1 MNFYKRH
8 LGDIA
13 KACAHLSQGQIG
25 AYDLLLDWIYGN
37 ERPLPLDK
45 AALHRIGRASTKAE
59 RDNVD
64 QVIAEFFVR
73 TPDGYTQKRAEA
85 ELAAWRVQAETNRR
99 IAVEREA
106 KKRAKKPARTEHE
119 ACYESSEKRDT
130 NGQPSQNPE
139 SITASSNFCAQ
150 PEIPT
155 PGPAPEPPKP
165 AEPPMTATR
174 SEAGRACLLMRMAGC
189 VTVNPSHPD
198 LLAAIAAGVTPEAL
212 GDAAREAVELRKS
225 KPFPWAIATARGR
238 LEESNRKPTTGARRH
253 DPQPVLSLAD
263 KAARRAAQILAQ
275 HYPDEP
281 AGQGPDEDLAHGRG
295 RLGAPLD
302 LAAG

>member
-64 QVIAEFFVR
+64 QVIAEFFMR

-85 ELAAWRVQAETNRR
+85 ELEAWRAQAETNRR
-99 IAVEREA
+99 IAQAREE
-106 KKRAKKPARTEHE
+106 KKRQAKGPRKEHE

-139 SITASSNFCAQ
+139 SNNPSNTYAQTETPTA
-150 PEIPT
+150 
-155 PGPAPEPPKP
+155 PAPDQP
-165 AEPPMTATR
+165 ADVIPISTAT
-174 SEAGRACLLMRMAGC
+174 SQAGTDAGRACRLMRQAGC
-189 VTVNPSHPD
+189 VTTNPGHPD
-198 LLAAIAAGVTPEAL
+198 LLAALAAGVTPEAL
-212 GDAAREAVELRKS
+212 AEAAREAVELRKA

-238 LEESNRKPTTGARRH
+238 HEEATRQPATGARRH
-253 DPQPVLSLAD
+253 DTPRRSLAD
-263 KAARRAAQILAQ
+263 RAADRGADILRR
-275 HYPDEP
+275 HYS
-281 AGQGPDEDLAHGRG
+281 AGQGPDEDLADGRG

-302 LAAG
+302 VTAR